1 MQLEGDSR
9 ASLRESEAASA
20 LEVRDVE
27 PEYGAIELPVE
38 TVEDSI
44 IEAPPISRVGVT
56 TVDLRIRLDED
67 FPDVKPENSL
77 LCDDL
82 ISEFLKYRPTSA
94 EKFHRL
100 LPLAMREKIDHH
112 QARAYLSTVLMIM
125 EQ

>member
-1 MQLEGDSR
+1 MQLEGDRR

-56 TVDLRIRLDED
+56 TVGSSHTPTRGFSRGQTR
-67 FPDVKPENSL
+67 KL
-77 LCDDL
+77 LAL
-82 ISEFLKYRPTSA
+82 
-94 EKFHRL
+94 
-100 LPLAMREKIDHH
+100 
-112 QARAYLSTVLMIM
+112 
-125 EQ
+125 